1 MDHSVKQRLL
11 GAAVL
16 IALAIIFVPMLLTGP
31 GTKRT
36 SETANLQAPPTPD
49 RKFQERTLSLD
60 LPPADTTSGQPSASN
75 TAAPDPNRIATI
87 DTATA
92 PRSQPTLAI
101 DEPAISSSSPTAT
114 TSATT
119 TTATSSPTPTPVT
132 PTATAAAP
140 SNSDLPGTA
149 ANGSFFVHLG
159 DYGAQKNA
167 IDLAATLKKSG
178 FAAFTQASTFGG
190 KPTLRVRVGPFADR
204 AAAEATRLRI
214 SQTTVRAP
222 ASVVQN
228 ASDAKATPP
237 PPKADAPIAA
247 SSSPT
252 ANSISGAAAGW
263 AVQLGAFATIDEAN
277 RLRDKARAASFPA
290 FIDKVTREGKPMWRV
305 RIGPQANR
313 GSAEAALA
321 RVSERLKIDGVV
333 VSSP

>member
-1 MDHSVKQRLL
+1 MDNSVKQRLL

-16 IALAIIFVPMLLTGP
+16 FALAIILVPIWLTGD

-60 LPPADTTSGQPSASN
+60 LPPADSTTARPTPA
-75 TAAPDPNRIATI
+75 AAIPVEAPDPNRIATV
-87 DTATA
+87 DTADA
-92 PRSQPTLAI
+92 PPSEQAQAI
-101 DEPAISSSSPTAT
+101 DEPAASTPPPVVTTVSSTPPPPSPSPSASASSAD
-114 TSATT
+114 
-119 TTATSSPTPTPVT
+119 
-132 PTATAAAP
+132 
-140 SNSDLPGTA
+140 DLPGTA
-149 ANGSFFVHLG
+149 ANGSYFVHLG
-159 DYGAQKNA
+159 DYGAKKNA

-178 FAAFTQASTFGG
+178 YAAFTETSTFGG

-214 SQTTVRAP
+214 SQTSVRAP

-228 ASDAKATPP
+228 ASNVRATTPPAAKADTP
-237 PPKADAPIAA
+237 AAA
-247 SSSPT
+247 ST
-252 ANSISGAAAGW
+252 GVAAAGW
-263 AVQLGAFATIDEAN
+263 AVQLGAFGTIDEAN
-277 RLRDKARAASFPA
+277 RLRDKARAASFPVY
-290 FIDKVTREGKPMWRV
+290 IDTVTREGKPMWRV

-313 GSAEAALA
+313 GSAEAALV

>member
-1 MDHSVKQRLL
+1 MKQRLL

-60 LPPADTTSGQPSASN
+60 LPSPDSTSAQPTVA
-75 TAAPDPNRIATI
+75 TPPAAPDPNRITTV
-87 DTATA
+87 DTANA
-92 PRSQPTLAI
+92 PPSAQTQAI
-101 DEPAISSSSPTAT
+101 DEPAASATLSPVTTAPSSPPSST
-114 TSATT
+114 TPPPPDTDS
-119 TTATSSPTPTPVT
+119 V
-132 PTATAAAP
+132 
-140 SNSDLPGTA
+140 PGMA
-149 ANGSFFVHLG
+149 ANGNYFVHLG
-159 DYGAQKNA
+159 DYGAKKNA
-167 IDLAATLKKSG
+167 TDLAATLKKSG
-178 FAAFTQASTFGG
+178 YAAFTESSTFGG
-190 KPTLRVRVGPFADR
+190 KPTLRVRVGPFVDR

-214 SQTTVRAP
+214 SQTNVRAP

-228 ASDAKATPP
+228 AGDAEAAPP
-237 PPKADAPIAA
+237 SQKADAPAAA

-252 ANSISGAAAGW
+252 TNSSTVAAAGW

-277 RLRDKARAASFPA
+277 RLRDKARAASFPVY
-290 FIDKVTREGKPMWRV
+290 IDKVTREGKPMWRV

-321 RVSERLKIDGVV
+321 RVSDRLKIDGVV

>member
-1 MDHSVKQRLL
+1 MDTAVKQRLL

-31 GTKRT
+31 GPKRT
-36 SETANLQAPPTPD
+36 EETANLQAPPTPD
-49 RKFQERTLSLD
+49 RRFQERTLSLD
-60 LPPADTTSGQPSASN
+60 LPSPDSTSAQPSAG
-75 TAAPDPNRIATI
+75 TTVAAPDPNRIATV

-92 PRSQPTLAI
+92 PRSEPAQVI
-101 DEPAISSSSPTAT
+101 DEPAA
-114 TSATT
+114 SATT
-119 TTATSSPTPTPVT
+119 PAATTPPSTTSSST
-132 PTATAAAP
+132 AAP
-140 SNSDLPGTA
+140 STTPPSSSTGDLPGTA
-149 ANGSFFVHLG
+149 ANGSYFVHLG

-178 FAAFTQASTFGG
+178 YAAFTEASTFGG

-214 SQTTVRAP
+214 SQTSLRAP

-228 ASDAKATPP
+228 ASDTKAAPP
-237 PPKADAPIAA
+237 RVEKADAPTATSPSPATGSTAVAA
-247 SSSPT
+247 
-252 ANSISGAAAGW
+252 GGW
-263 AVQLGAFATIDEAN
+263 AVQLGAFATIGEAN
-277 RLRDKARAASFPA
+277 RLRDKARTASFPA

-305 RIGPQANR
+305 RIGPQASR
-313 GSAEAALA
+313 DSAEAALA